1 MKWIR
6 LFLLLCLHSHADPVL
21 ALESSVVS
29 YRIHITVQESDLRYE
44 SDARV
49 RMLIADPELKPGACL
64 YIPLED
70 PAFRRS
76 AELQSLTGHSLRDQ
90 ASRVDAALQWEKP
103 ELLEEVR
110 SGYWRVPKL
119 EQRGLLKLGY
129 TLRIPG
135 WKDRPDRPRIL
146 SDFYPRVL
154 PECPELGPEE
164 FPDLPSASR
173 FEVTMQLPDGWSQL
187 NPGHGTDAAIH
198 YQGRDFY
205 VVLHHGGKVHETE
218 IDGLRLRFLAQS
230 EPFLRLQRPVKTIL
244 REHYAVIGRWPTED
258 LLLIESEEYEP
269 ISVAGL
275 ILINR
280 PQQAIMRTLQEDVLN
295 WKIWQLNKVL
305 AEQWFGYL
313 VRVGR
318 LQDIWLT
325 QSLSESLGLLYLKDS
340 EQYGNLFASD
350 DETEAWFLLNFTQTQ
365 DLLAATLSLLQSH
378 NALVDENQKS
388 MDDMLQRPPYAF
400 VRGSQALRV
409 LLKEMGRKEF
419 SRLLREIVGQATERP
434 LTPENVL
441 NLLRSRFPETLAPL
455 LLRYWQ
461 SDVWPDA
468 RLASVDAAE
477 DGAATAVRVDFSNE
491 LAIPVDVVLQ
501 TKDGK
506 RVVRHIQPKDVERPI
521 VFPVPYRQVDW
532 VNIDPDRSIFDS
544 DRYNNS
550 SQWTDLNFFP
560 GTARTLADDAYTIV
574 WAPFLQKLPG
584 NELSLQLGWQLFR
597 YVGTGIAGL
606 LVYQPGTGKTGFRL
620 QWDSYKPEH
629 SLKLH
634 LRISQ
639 DDDRT
644 LPGERET
651 SLTVSRRPLIK
662 GLPWLD
668 IYTRQRLKQTLGNRD
683 ESHLA
688 SSLGVVL
695 HGEKRRTC
703 GWRLLAD
710 HAISSWVPSG
720 DFSYERS
727 VGLLAAHCEI
737 PSLRWQ
743 GQVFTGVS
751 KREGLVPRGGLFQSQ
766 DVEEARLRL
775 DHPRLPLAGR
785 LQTWSTD
792 VSTPLRLPLPAN
804 FLVLPR
810 RSLFKVFA
818 DGGRLME
825 PDHRVL
831 ASGAGLVLPIGGD
844 VVGKQPITFLEFSL
858 LGVLY
863 RKIDNEVDTR
873 PGFLFDFSGQL

>member
-6 LFLLLCLHSHADPVL
+6 LLTFFCLYLKSSPAL
-21 ALESSVVS
+21 ALESAVVS
-29 YRIHITVQESDLRYE
+29 YRIHITIQDSDLRYE
-44 SDARV
+44 SNARV
-49 RMLIADPELKPGACL
+49 RMQIEDAELKPGSCL
-64 YIPLED
+64 YVPLED
-70 PAFRRS
+70 PVFRRA
-76 AELQSLTGHSLRDQ
+76 AELHSLTGHSVRDP

-103 ELLEEVR
+103 EQLEEVR
-110 SGYWRVPKL
+110 PGYWRLPAL
-119 EQRGLLKLGY
+119 EEKGRLKLGY

-135 WKDRPDRPRIL
+135 WKDRPERPRIL

-164 FPDLPSASR
+164 FPELPTASR
-173 FEVTMQLPDGWSQL
+173 FEVTMQIPSDWSQL
-187 NPGHGTDAAIH
+187 NPGHGSAAAVQ

-205 VVLHHGGKVHETE
+205 VVLYKSGKVHETE
-218 IDGLRLRFLAQS
+218 IDGLRLRFLAHS
-230 EPFLRLQRPVKTIL
+230 EQFLKLQRPVKTIL
-244 REHYAVIGRWPTED
+244 REHYGVIGRWPTED

-275 ILINR
+275 VLINR
-280 PQQAIMRTLQEDVLN
+280 PQQALMRTLQEDVLN

-318 LQDIWLT
+318 LQDTWLT
-325 QSLSESLGLLYLKDS
+325 QSLSDSLALLFLKDS

-350 DETEAWFLLNFTQTQ
+350 DENEAWFLLNFTQTQ
-365 DLLAATLSLLQSH
+365 DILAATLSLMQSH
-378 NALVDENQKS
+378 NALVDEQQKS
-388 MDDMLQRPPYAF
+388 LPDMLQRPPYAF

-409 LLKEMGRKEF
+409 LLKEIGRKEF
-419 SRLLREIVGQATERP
+419 SRFLREIVGQAIERP
-434 LTPENVL
+434 LTPEHVL
-441 NLLRSRFPETLAPL
+441 NLLRSKFPETLAPL
-455 LLRYWQ
+455 LSSYWQ

-468 RLASVDAAE
+468 RL
-477 DGAATAVRVDFSNE
+477 DGIDEAQEGKATIVRMSFTNDLTV
-491 LAIPVDVVLQ
+491 PVDVVLQ
-501 TKDGK
+501 TKDGQK
-506 RVVRHIQPKDVERPI
+506 YVRHVQPKDIDRPI
-521 VFPVPYRQVDW
+521 VFQVPYRHVDW
-532 VNIDPDRSIFDS
+532 VSIDPDRSIFDS

-574 WAPFLQKLPG
+574 WVPFLQKLPG

-597 YVGTGIAGL
+597 YVGTGLTGL
-606 LVYQPGTGKTGFRL
+606 VVYQPATGKTGFRL
-620 QWDSYKPEH
+620 QWDTNKPEH

-634 LRISQ
+634 LRVSQ

-651 SLTVSRRPLIK
+651 SLTVSRRPLFK
-662 GLPWLD
+662 GIPWLD
-668 IYTRQRLKQTLGNRD
+668 IYTRQRLKQTLGNRE

-688 SSLGVVL
+688 SSLGLVVT
-695 HGEKRRTC
+695 GEKRRTC
-703 GWRLLAD
+703 GWKLLGD
-710 HAISSWVPSG
+710 HAISSWVPNG
-720 DFSYERS
+720 DFNYHRS
-727 VGLLAAHCEI
+727 VGLFRANCEI
-737 PSLRWQ
+737 PGWQWQ
-743 GQVFTGVS
+743 GQLFTGVS
-751 KREGLVPRGGLFQSQ
+751 KREGTVPRGGLFQAQ

-785 LQTWSTD
+785 IQTWSTD

-810 RSLFKVFA
+810 RSLFKVYA

-831 ASGAGLVLPIGGD
+831 ISGAGLVLPIGGD

-858 LGVLY
+858 LAVLY
-863 RKIDNEVDTR
+863 RKIDDEVDR
-873 PGFLFDFSGQL
+873 KPGLLFDFGGQL

>member
-6 LFLLLCLHSHADPVL
+6 LFLLFCLHSHADPIL
-21 ALESSVVS
+21 ALESSAVS
-29 YRIHITVQESDLRYE
+29 YRIHITVQETDLRYE

-49 RMLIADPELKPGACL
+49 RMLIEDPELKPGACL
-64 YIPLED
+64 YVPLED
-70 PAFRRS
+70 PAFRRA
-76 AELQSLTGHSLRDQ
+76 AELHSLTGHSIRDQ
-90 ASRVDAALQWEKP
+90 ASRVDASLQWEKP

-110 SGYWRVPKL
+110 SGYWRVPQL
-119 EQRGLLKLGY
+119 ERKGALSLGY

-154 PECPELGPEE
+154 PDCPELGPEE
-164 FPDLPSASR
+164 FPELPSSSR
-173 FEVTMQLPDGWSQL
+173 FEVTMQLPEGWSQL
-187 NPGHGTDAAIH
+187 NPGHGTDAAIQ

-218 IDGLRLRFLAQS
+218 LDGLRLRFLAQS
-230 EPFLRLQRPVKTIL
+230 EAFLRLQRPVKTIL
-244 REHYAVIGRWPTED
+244 REHFAVIGRWPTED

-325 QSLSESLGLLYLKDS
+325 QSLSESLGLLYLQDS

-350 DETEAWFLLNFTQTQ
+350 DESEAWFLLNFTQTQ
-365 DLLAATLSLLQSH
+365 DILAATLSLLQSH

-388 MDDMLQRPPYAF
+388 MDDMLERPPYAF
-400 VRGSQALRV
+400 VRGSQSLRV

-419 SRLLREIVGQATERP
+419 ARFLREIVAQATERP
-434 LTPENVL
+434 LTPEHVL
-441 NLLRSRFPETLAPL
+441 NLLRARFPEALAPL
-455 LLRYWQ
+455 LLKYWQ

-468 RLASVDAAE
+468 RLADVDATE
-477 DGAATAVRVDFSNE
+477 DGKGTAVRVDFTNE
-491 LAIPVDVVLQ
+491 LAIPIDVVLQ
-501 TKDGK
+501 TKEGK
-506 RVVRHIQPKDVERPI
+506 RFVRHIQPQDVTRPI
-521 VFPVPYRQVDW
+521 TFPVPYRQVDW

-550 SQWTDLNFFP
+550 SQWTNLNFFP

-606 LVYQPGTGKTGFRL
+606 IVYQPRTGTTGFRL
-620 QWDSYKPEH
+620 QWDSYMPEN

-634 LRISQ
+634 LRVSQ

-651 SLTVSRRPLIK
+651 SLSLSRRPVIK

-710 HAISSWVPSG
+710 HAISSWVPRG
-720 DFSYERS
+720 DFNYQRS
-727 VGLLAAHCEI
+727 VGQLRTHCEI
-737 PSLRWQ
+737 PNLRWQ
-743 GQVFTGVS
+743 GQLFTGVS
-751 KREGLVPRGGLFQSQ
+751 KREGVVPRGGLFQAQ

-775 DHPRLPLAGR
+775 DHPRLPLVGR

-831 ASGAGLVLPIGGD
+831 LSGAGLVLPFGGD

-858 LGVLY
+858 LSVLY
-863 RKIDNEVDTR
+863 RKIDNEVDTK

>member
-6 LFLLLCLHSHADPVL
+6 LLAFFYLYLKSSPAL
-21 ALESSVVS
+21 ALESAVVS
-29 YRIHITVQESDLRYE
+29 YRIHITIQDSDLRYE

-49 RMLIADPELKPGACL
+49 RMLIEDSELKPGACL
-64 YIPLED
+64 YVPLED
-70 PAFRRS
+70 PVFRRS
-76 AELQSLTGHSLRDQ
+76 AELHSLTGHSIRDQ

-103 ELLEEVR
+103 EQLEEVR
-110 SGYWRVPKL
+110 PGYWRVPAL
-119 EQRGLLKLGY
+119 EQKGVLKLGY
-129 TLRIPG
+129 SLRIPG
-135 WKDRPDRPRIL
+135 WKDRPERPRIL

-164 FPDLPSASR
+164 FPELPTASQ
-173 FEVTMQLPDGWSQL
+173 FEVTLQIPSGWSQL
-187 NPGHGTDAAIH
+187 NPGYGTDAAVQ
-198 YQGRDFY
+198 YRGRDFY
-205 VVLHHGGKVHETE
+205 VVLYQSGKVHETE

-230 EPFLRLQRPVKTIL
+230 DQFLKLQRPVKTIL
-244 REHYAVIGRWPTED
+244 REHYGVIGRWPTED

-275 ILINR
+275 VLINR
-280 PQQAIMRTLQEDVLN
+280 PQQALMRTLQEDMLN

-318 LQDIWLT
+318 LQDVWLT
-325 QSLSESLGLLYLKDS
+325 QSLSESLGLLFLKDS

-350 DETEAWFLLNFTQTQ
+350 DENEAWFLLNFTQTQ
-365 DLLAATLSLLQSH
+365 DILAATLSLMQSH
-378 NALVDENQKS
+378 NALVDDQQKS
-388 MDDMLQRPPYAF
+388 MSDMLQRPPYAF

-409 LLKEMGRKEF
+409 LLKEIGRKEF
-419 SRLLREIVGQATERP
+419 SRFLREIVGQAIERP
-434 LTPENVL
+434 LTPEHVL
-441 NLLRSRFPETLAPL
+441 NLLRSKFPETLAPL
-455 LLRYWQ
+455 LLNYWQ
-461 SDVWPDA
+461 SDLWPDA
-468 RLASVDAAE
+468 RLDGIDRAA
-477 DGAATAVRVDFSNE
+477 DGKATAVRVSFTNE
-491 LAIPVDVVLQ
+491 LAVPVDVVLT
-501 TKDGK
+501 TKD
-506 RVVRHIQPKDVERPI
+506 RQRIVRHVQPKDVEHPI
-521 VFPVPYRQVDW
+521 VFQVPYRSVSS
-532 VNIDPDRSIFDS
+532 VEIDPDRSIFDS

-574 WAPFLQKLPG
+574 WVPFLQKLPG

-597 YVGTGIAGL
+597 YVGTGLTGL
-606 LVYQPGTGKTGFRL
+606 VVYQPATGKTGFRL
-620 QWDSYKPEH
+620 QWDTTKPEH

-644 LPGERET
+644 LPGERES
-651 SLTVSRRPLIK
+651 SLTISRRPLFK

-688 SSLGVVL
+688 SSLGIVIT
-695 HGEKRRTC
+695 GEKRRTC
-703 GWRLLAD
+703 GWRLLGD
-710 HAISSWVPSG
+710 HAVSSWVPSG
-720 DFSYERS
+720 DFSYQRS
-727 VGLLAAHCEI
+727 VGLLKANCEI
-737 PSLRWQ
+737 PGWQWQ
-743 GQVFTGVS
+743 GQLFTGVS
-751 KREGLVPRGGLFQSQ
+751 KREGAVPRGGLFQAQ

-775 DHPRLPLAGR
+775 DHPRLPLVGR
-785 LQTWSTD
+785 LQAWSTD

-825 PDHRVL
+825 PDHRIL
-831 ASGAGLVLPIGGD
+831 LSGAGLVLPIGGD

-858 LGVLY
+858 LAVLY
-863 RKIDNEVDTR
+863 RKIDDEVDSK
-873 PGFLFDFSGQL
+873 PGLLFDFGGQL

>member
-6 LFLLLCLHSHADPVL
+6 LLTFYCLYLKATPAL
-21 ALESSVVS
+21 ALESAVVS
-29 YRIHITVQESDLRYE
+29 YRIHINIQESDLHYE
-44 SDARV
+44 SEAGV
-49 RMLIADPELKPGACL
+49 RMTIEDSELKPGACL
-64 YIPLED
+64 YVPLED
-70 PAFRRS
+70 PVFRRA
-76 AELQSLTGHSLRDQ
+76 AELHSLTGHSMRDQ

-110 SGYWRVPKL
+110 PGYWRVPAL
-119 EQRGLLKLGY
+119 EQKGVLKLGY
-129 TLRIPG
+129 KLRIPG

-154 PECPELGPEE
+154 THCPELGPEE
-164 FPDLPSASR
+164 FPELPTASR
-173 FEVTMQLPDGWSQL
+173 FEVTMQIPNGWSQL
-187 NPGHGTDAAIH
+187 NPGYGTDAAVQ
-198 YQGRDFY
+198 YRGRDFY
-205 VVLHHGGKVHETE
+205 VVLYRSGQVHETE

-230 EPFLRLQRPVKTIL
+230 EKFLKLQRPVKTIL
-244 REHYAVIGRWPTED
+244 REHYGVIGRWPTED

-275 ILINR
+275 VLINR
-280 PQQAIMRTLQEDVLN
+280 PQQALMRSLQEDWLN

-313 VRVGR
+313 VKVGR
-318 LQDIWLT
+318 LQDTWLT
-325 QSLSESLGLLYLKDS
+325 QSLSESLGLLFLKDS

-350 DETEAWFLLNFTQTQ
+350 DENDAWFLLNFTQTQ
-365 DLLAATLSLLQSH
+365 DILAATLSLMQSH
-378 NALVDENQKS
+378 NALVDENQRS
-388 MDDMLQRPPYAF
+388 MDDMLQRPPYSF

-409 LLKEMGRKEF
+409 LLKEIGRKEF
-419 SRLLREIVGQATERP
+419 SRFLREIVGQAVERP
-434 LTPENVL
+434 LTPAHVL
-441 NLLRSRFPETLAPL
+441 NLLRSKFPETLSPL
-455 LLRYWQ
+455 LLSYWQ

-468 RLASVDAAE
+468 KL
-477 DGAATAVRVDFSNE
+477 DGIDRADDGKATAVRVSFTNE
-491 LAIPVDVVLQ
+491 LAVPVDVVLQ
-501 TKDGK
+501 TKDGQ
-506 RVVRHIQPKDVERPI
+506 RIVRHVQPKDVERPI
-521 VFPVPYRQVDW
+521 VFSVPYASVDH

-574 WAPFLQKLPG
+574 WVPFLQKLPG

-597 YVGTGIAGL
+597 YVGTGLTGL
-606 LVYQPGTGKTGFRL
+606 LVHQPATGKTGFRL
-620 QWDSYKPEH
+620 QWDTNKPEH

-634 LRISQ
+634 LRVSQ

-651 SLTVSRRPLIK
+651 SLTVSRRPLFK
-662 GLPWLD
+662 GVPWLD
-668 IYTRQRLKQTLGNRD
+668 IYTRQRLKQTLGNPD

-688 SSLGVVL
+688 SSLGFWIT
-695 HGEKRRTC
+695 GEKRRTC
-703 GWRLLAD
+703 GWRLLGD
-710 HAISSWVPSG
+710 HAVSSWVPSG
-720 DFSYERS
+720 DFNYQRS
-727 VGLLAAHCEI
+727 VGLLKANCEV
-737 PSLRWQ
+737 PGLQWH

-751 KREGLVPRGGLFQSQ
+751 KREGIVPRGGLFQSQ

-775 DHPRLPLAGR
+775 DHPRLPLVGR

-792 VSTPLRLPLPAN
+792 LATPLRLPLPAN

-831 ASGAGLVLPIGGD
+831 LSGAGLVLPIGGD
-844 VVGKQPITFLEFSL
+844 VVGKQPITFLEFNL
-858 LGVLY
+858 LAVLY
-863 RKIDNEVDTR
+863 RKIDDTVDTK
-873 PGFLFDFSGQL
+873 PGLLFDFGGQL